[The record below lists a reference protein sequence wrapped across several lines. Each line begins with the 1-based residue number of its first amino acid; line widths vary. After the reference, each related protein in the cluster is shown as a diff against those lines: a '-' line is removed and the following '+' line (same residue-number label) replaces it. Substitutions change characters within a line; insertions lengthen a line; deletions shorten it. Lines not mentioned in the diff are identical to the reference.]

1 MYITN
6 DNFVITYM
14 CNCCHALRSGAG
26 SLYGTF
32 TKSTASFSP
41 LSKAQPPYMSERKN
55 FSTSPPKK
63 GTGYG

>member
-1 MYITN
+1 
-6 DNFVITYM
+6 M